1 MKRILDNLNIG
12 VILLVLGTLFS
23 LTFPVFVTKLT
34 GDLASSS
41 FMVKGYTLFSFSPW
55 GYVVVFVPVSLL
67 AMMWFH
73 DKMPHKY
80 PLTLL
85 LVFLGLFGH
94 NACVLAAREW
104 IYGVANS
111 FVRAMGQMLYY
122 PMFLVAAA
130 FMLMLHMYDEDC
142 LLDDDFLED
151 DFIDDDQWDG
161 MREKDP
167 SDKAA

>member
-1 MKRILDNLNIG
+1 MKRILDNLSIG
-12 VILLVLGTLFS
+12 VVLLVLVTMLS
-23 LTFPVFVTKLT
+23 LTFTIFFTKLT

-41 FMVKGYTLFSFSPW
+41 IMVKGYTLFTFSPW

-104 IYGVANS
+104 VYGVADN
-111 FVRAMGQMLYY
+111 FVRTMGQMLYY
-122 PMFLVAAA
+122 PMFLVASA
-130 FMLMLHMYDEDC
+130 FMLMLHMYDED
-142 LLDDDFLED
+142 LMLDEDYLED
-151 DFIDDDQWDG
+151 NFIDDQWDG
-161 MREKDP
+161 MREKNP